1 MYIIL
6 IVELRLLKS
15 FKRGLKKKKKKKS
28 FERERERERGAKQR
42 NIKKGQ
48 PETTLTRLGP

>member
-15 FKRGLKKKKKKKS
+15 FKRGLKKKKKKKG
-28 FERERERERGAKQR
+28 FVRERVCERGKT
-42 NIKKGQ
+42 K
-48 PETTLTRLGP
+48 EH

>member
-15 FKRGLKKKKKKKS
+15 FKRGLKKKKKKKVLR
-28 FERERERERGAKQR
+28 EREREREGQ
-42 NIKKGQ
+42 NKG
-48 PETTLTRLGP
+48 TLKRASLRQH